1 MNASVEA
8 LPVAHRAQLAPVPA
22 PEMVVREGILDVPG
36 EVSLYHGGRLTGIRV
51 AWRLVGPANAPVVC
65 ALGGISANRRVFD
78 SEEPRKGWWS
88 EVVGPGQALDAAR
101 FRVLSFDYLGGS
113 AETTGPGRP
122 ALHAVPDTNSARTAS
137 ASADGCTSAG
147 RPASPDGHALS
158 DGATSA
164 APSQFPNISTYDQ
177 AELLVRLLNN
187 LGLKSLRAIVGGS
200 YGGMVALAF
209 GERYPERVSRLVV
222 IGAADR
228 THPMATAWR
237 SVQRQILRF
246 AVECGRPKDGLQL
259 ARSLAMST
267 YRSAEE
273 FEARFNAAP
282 TREGERFTFPVERYL
297 NARGSDFA
305 ERHQPESILCLSESI
320 DLHRVDATRVFVPTT
335 IVAIREDQL
344 VPLTDLRGLAARLP
358 VARLHEISSIYGHD
372 AFLKESDQLRGI
384 FAAALGGAA

>member
-8 LPVAHRAQLAPVPA
+8 LPVAHHRAQLAPVPA

-78 SEEPRKGWWS
+78 SEESRKGWWS
-88 EVVGPGQALDAAR
+88 EVVGPGQALDAER

-122 ALHAVPDTNSARTAS
+122 TLHAVPDTNSALTAS

-147 RPASPDGHALS
+147 RPASPE
-158 DGATSA
+158 GATSA
-164 APSQFPNISTYDQ
+164 SSSSQFPNISTYDQ

-222 IGAADR
+222 IGAGDR

-259 ARSLAMST
+259 ARALAMST

-273 FEARFNAAP
+273 FEARFNGAP
-282 TREGERFTFPVERYL
+282 SRDGERFTFPVERYL

-320 DLHRVDATRVFVPTT
+320 DLHHVDATRIFVPTT